1 MKLKKIVAVLFAVI
15 LIASCGQNSTKSE
28 SSMDDTTVIADTNGM
43 NTTDPVNLPDNT
55 NVVVP
60 EATRLA
66 FQAKYPTAT
75 NVNWTRYSPYEMIE
89 WGWTGWPVLDTT
101 AYYVTFSDNGTE
113 YNTWFTEKNEW
124 VGTVYHLND
133 EKGLPQKVVDVLNKN
148 YSGYTVVAVSKEN
161 DKNRSAYEIKME
173 KGNDKAKVLIDEN
186 GNIMKKVM
194 ITGGDKTKEK
204 NM

>member
-1 MKLKKIVAVLFAVI
+1 MNLKNSIAAVLAAL
-15 LIASCGQNSTKSE
+15 LIASCGQNSTKVEAAKDDSTIVT
-28 SSMDDTTVIADTNGM
+28 DTTGM
-43 NTTDPVNLPDNT
+43 ATGGTVNMTDHTT
-55 NVVVP
+55 VVVP
-60 EATRLA
+60 EATQQA

-75 NVNWTRYSPYEMIE
+75 NVSWNRYYPYEMID

-101 AYYVTFSDNGTE
+101 SYFVTYTDNGTE

-161 DKNRSAYEIKME
+161 DKNRTAYEIKME
-173 KGNDKAKVLIDEN
+173 KGDDTAKLLIDEN

-194 ITGGDKTKEK
+194 VTGGTKTKEK